1 MRFSL
6 LSLRPSSLVID
17 HWSLVIRWL
26 AAVFVVGHSSLVI
39 PLALAAEPAP
49 LPRVVVLGTG
59 GTIQSKGATRMVRHD
74 YRAGRFEINEL
85 LALIPEV
92 NQFARIEA
100 EQFSNI
106 GSPSMT
112 PELWKS
118 LAEKINKLA
127 YEQPDIA
134 GFVLTHGTNTLEETA
149 YFLHLTVRTDKPV
162 LVVGAQRP
170 STSISADG
178 FMNLYHAIQAAIA
191 PDSRGRG
198 VMVCMNAQLS
208 SAREVTKSSAYKVEA
223 FHARDLGILG
233 VVDPDGVHYFRK
245 PFRRHTVMS
254 EFDIERIKTFPRADV
269 VDSYAAAPRDMIDF
283 LVGKGAKGIVL
294 SGHGA
299 GGSSPAQAEAMADAV
314 KKGVAVVNASRT
326 GSGRVIAGEKNL
338 EAGIVP
344 GDNLLPHK
352 ARILL
357 MLALASGLK
366 TEAELTRVFEQ
377 Y

>member
-1 MRFSL
+1 MSFILALTVRLNGL
-6 LSLRPSSLVID
+6 LALGL
-17 HWSLVIRWL
+17 L
-26 AAVFVVGHSSLVI
+26 AAA
-39 PLALAAEPAP
+39 PALQAVESP
-49 LPRVVVLGTG
+49 LPRVIVLGTG
-59 GTIQSKGATRMVRHD
+59 GTIQSKGATRMVLND

-85 LALIPEV
+85 LALTPEI
-92 NQFARIEA
+92 NQLARIEA
-100 EQFSNI
+100 IQFANI

-118 LAEKINKLA
+118 LSEKINTMA

-134 GFVLTHGTNTLEETA
+134 GFVITHGTNTLEETA
-149 YFLHLTVRTDKPV
+149 FFLHLTVRTDKPV

-178 FMNLYHAIQAAIA
+178 PQNLYQAVQAAID
-191 PDSRGRG
+191 PDSRNRG
-198 VMVCMNAQLS
+198 VMICMNQQLT
-208 SAREVTKSSAYKVEA
+208 SAREGTKSSTYKVEA
-223 FHARDLGILG
+223 FNARDLGVLG
-233 VVDPDGVHYFRK
+233 VVDPDGVQYFRK
-245 PFRRHTVMS
+245 PFRRHTVLS
-254 EFDIERIKTFPRADV
+254 EFDIAKITSFPRVDV
-269 VDSYAAAPRDMIDF
+269 VDSYAAAPREMIDF
-283 LVGKGAKGIVL
+283 LVSSGAKGIVL

-299 GGSSPAQAEAMADAV
+299 GGSSPAQAEAMAEAV

-326 GSGRVIAGEKNL
+326 GSGRVIASARNL

-357 MLALASGLK
+357 MLALASDLS

>member
-1 MRFSL
+1 MN
-6 LSLRPSSLVID
+6 
-17 HWSLVIRWL
+17 
-26 AAVFVVGHSSLVI
+26 
-39 PLALAAEPAP
+39 P
-49 LPRVVVLGTG
+49 LPRLLLSAFFLCACVLTRAADLPRVIVLGTG
-59 GTIQSKGATRMVRHD
+59 GTIQSKGDTRMVRHD
-74 YRAGRFEINEL
+74 YRAGKFEIDEL
-85 LALIPEV
+85 LALVPEV
-92 NQFARIEA
+92 HKLARIEA
-100 EQFSNI
+100 SQFSNI

-112 PELWKS
+112 PELWKG
-118 LAEKINKLA
+118 LAEKINTLA

-149 YFLHLTVRTDKPV
+149 FFLHLTVRTDKPV

-178 FMNLYHAIQAAIA
+178 PMNLYQAIQAAIA

-198 VMVCMNAQLS
+198 VMICMNQQLT
-208 SAREVTKSSAYKVEA
+208 SAREGTKTSAYKVEA
-223 FHARDLGILG
+223 FNARDLGLLG
-233 VVDPDGVHYFRK
+233 VVDPDGVQYYRK

-254 EFDIERIKTFPRADV
+254 EFAIEKITTFPRVDV

-283 LVGKGAKGIVL
+283 LVSKDAKGIVL

-299 GGSSPAQAEAMADAV
+299 GGSSPAQADAFAEAV
-314 KKGVAVVNASRT
+314 KKGVAVVNTSRT
-326 GSGRVIAGEKNL
+326 GSGRVIASAKNL

-344 GDNLLPHK
+344 ADNLLPHK

-357 MLALASGLK
+357 MLAIASGK
-366 TEAELTRVFEQ
+366 TSNAELTRIFNQ

>member
-1 MRFSL
+1 MHT
-6 LSLRPSSLVID
+6 LRHV
-17 HWSLVIRWL
+17 L
-26 AAVFVVGHSSLVI
+26 AA
-39 PLALAAEPAP
+39 ALAALALLAPSLAAAPAAASA
-49 LPRVVVLGTG
+49 LPKVVILGTG
-59 GTIQSKGATRMVRHD
+59 GTIQSKGATRMTRHD
-74 YRAGRFEINEL
+74 YTAGRYEIQEL
-85 LALIPEV
+85 LALVPEV
-92 NQFARIEA
+92 HQVADIEA
-100 EQFSNI
+100 TQFSNI

-118 LAEKINKLA
+118 LATKINTLA
-127 YEQPDIA
+127 LERPEIA

-178 FMNLYHAIQAAIA
+178 PMNLYHAVQAAVA

-198 VMVCMNAQLS
+198 VMICMNAQLT
-208 SAREVTKSSAYKVEA
+208 SAREGTKTSAYKVEA
-223 FHARDLGILG
+223 FNARDLGILG
-233 VVDPDGVHYFRK
+233 VVDPDGVFYYRK

-254 EFDIERIKTFPRADV
+254 EFDVARIASFPRVDV
-269 VDSYAAAPRDMIDF
+269 VDSYAAAPRDMVDF
-283 LVGKGAKGIVL
+283 LVSKGARGIVL

-299 GGSSPAQAEAMADAV
+299 GGASPAQGEAFRDALA
-314 KKGVAVVNASRT
+314 KGVAVINAGRT
-326 GSGRVIAGEKNL
+326 GSGRVIASARNL

-357 MLALASGLK
+357 MLALASGL
-366 TEAELTRVFEQ
+366 TSEAELTRVFEQ

>member
-1 MRFSL
+1 MRI
-6 LSLRPSSLVID
+6 LSALRPLGSPAVTRLAVIAALVIG
-17 HWSLVIRWL
+17 HCSL
-26 AAVFVVGHSSLVI
+26 FI
-39 PLALAAEPAP
+39 PSAQAAEPS
-49 LPRVVVLGTG
+49 LPRVIVLGTG

-74 YRAGRFEINEL
+74 YKAGKFEINEL
-85 LALIPEV
+85 LAMIPEV
-92 NQFARIEA
+92 NKIARIES

-112 PELWKS
+112 PELWKK
-118 LAEKINKLA
+118 LAEKINKMA

-134 GFVLTHGTNTLEETA
+134 GFILTHGTNTLEETA
-149 YFLHLTVRTDKPV
+149 FFLHLTIRTDKPV

-178 FMNLYHAIQAAIA
+178 LQNLYQAVQAAIA
-191 PDSRGRG
+191 PDSRNRG
-198 VMVCMNAQLS
+198 VMICMNQYLV
-208 SAREVTKSSAYKVEA
+208 SAREGTKTSSYKVEA
-223 FHARDLGILG
+223 FTARDLGALG
-233 VVDPDGVHYFRK
+233 VVDPDGVHYYRK

-254 EFDIERIKTFPRADV
+254 EFDIEKITQFPRVDV

-299 GGSSPAQAEAMADAV
+299 GGSSPAQAEAMAAAV

-326 GSGRVIAGEKNL
+326 GSGRVIASAANL

-357 MLALASGLK
+357 MLALASGK
-366 TEAELTRVFEQ
+366 SSEAELTRIFDQ

>member
-1 MRFSL
+1 MRL
-6 LSLRPSSLVID
+6 LSALHPSG
-17 HWSLVIRWL
+17 IRHSSFVVPSVARL
-26 AAVFVVGHSSLVI
+26 AAFLILGLSAVI
-39 PLALAAEPAP
+39 PAAFAVDAP

-74 YRAGRFEINEL
+74 YKAGKYEINEL

-92 NQFARIEA
+92 NKIARVEA
-100 EQFSNI
+100 TQVTNI

-112 PELWKS
+112 PEVWKQ
-118 LAEKINKLA
+118 LADKINKMA

-149 YFLHLTVRTDKPV
+149 FFLHLTVRTDKPV

-178 FMNLYHAIQAAIA
+178 LQNLYQAVQAAIA
-191 PDSRGRG
+191 PDSRNRG
-198 VMVCMNAQLS
+198 VMICMNQYLV
-208 SAREVTKSSAYKVEA
+208 SAREGSKTSAYKVEA
-223 FHARDLGILG
+223 FTARDLGALG
-233 VVDPDGVHYFRK
+233 VVDPDGVHYYRK

-254 EFDIERIKTFPRADV
+254 EFDIEKITKFPRVDV
-269 VDSYAAAPRDMIDF
+269 VDSYAAAPRDMVDF

-299 GGSSPAQAEAMADAV
+299 GGSSPGQADAFAEAI

-326 GSGRVIAGEKNL
+326 GSGRVIATAKNL
-338 EAGIVP
+338 EVGIVP

-357 MLALASGLK
+357 MLALASGK
-366 TEAELTRVFEQ
+366 SSEAELTRIFDQ

>member
-1 MRFSL
+1 MRI
-6 LSLRPSSLVID
+6 LSALRPLGSPAVTRLAVIAALVIG
-17 HWSLVIRWL
+17 HCSL
-26 AAVFVVGHSSLVI
+26 FI
-39 PLALAAEPAP
+39 PSAQAAEPS
-49 LPRVVVLGTG
+49 LPRVIVLGTG

-74 YRAGRFEINEL
+74 YKAGKFEINEL
-85 LALIPEV
+85 LAMIPEV
-92 NQFARIEA
+92 NKIARIES

-112 PELWKS
+112 PELWKK
-118 LAEKINKLA
+118 LAEKINKMA

-149 YFLHLTVRTDKPV
+149 FFLHLTIRTDKPV

-178 FMNLYHAIQAAIA
+178 LQNLYQAVQAAIA
-191 PDSRGRG
+191 PDSRNRG
-198 VMVCMNAQLS
+198 VMICMNQYLV
-208 SAREVTKSSAYKVEA
+208 SAREGTKTSAYKVEA
-223 FHARDLGILG
+223 FTARDLGALG
-233 VVDPDGVHYFRK
+233 VVDPDGVHYYRK

-254 EFDIERIKTFPRADV
+254 EFDIEKITKFPRVDV

-283 LVGKGAKGIVL
+283 LVSKGAKGIVL

-299 GGSSPAQAEAMADAV
+299 GGSSPAQAEAMAAAV

-326 GSGRVIAGEKNL
+326 GSGRVIASAANL

-357 MLALASGLK
+357 MLALASGK
-366 TEAELTRVFEQ
+366 SSEAELTRIFDQ